1 MPSPFPGMDPYLEEP
16 VRWPDVH
23 HEIISVFRASL
34 NGVIRPRYYV
44 RLEVRVVRLE
54 IDDPA
59 QKLYRI
65 PDLKVVIDRIDAP
78 ARRRASVA
86 IAAGAATA
94 VELDTTDYEF
104 EVKQAR
110 LKVHESRTKRLVTVI
125 EVLSPTNK
133 VAGSEARVSY
143 LDKRQE
149 AYEAG
154 CHFVEIDLLR
164 RGKAT
169 FPRGKECHYAVH
181 VSRAERRPRATVW
194 RIDLPQ
200 RLPVVGIPLLA
211 GDADADVDLQD
222 VLITAYEH
230 GAYDADTDYTR
241 DPAPPLEPAEAK
253 WADALLRKAGL
264 RPARKRR

>member
-23 HEIISVFRASL
+23 HGIISELQSHL
-34 NGVIRPRYYV
+34 NRDIRPRYYV
-44 RLEVRVVRLE
+44 RIEVRVIRLE

-59 QKLYRI
+59 QALFRI
-65 PDLKVVIDRIDAP
+65 SDLQVVTDRLDVP
-78 ARRRASVA
+78 PRRRARAAV
-86 IAAGAATA
+86 AAGVATA
-94 VELDTTDYEF
+94 VEIDTTDYEF

-110 LKVHESRTKRLVTVI
+110 LKIHESDSKRLVTVL

-133 VAGSEARVSY
+133 ATGSEARVSY

-164 RGKAT
+164 RGKPT
-169 FPRGKECHYAVH
+169 FPRGKACHYAVH
-181 VSRAERRPRATVW
+181 VSRAERRPLATVW

-200 RLPVVGIPLLA
+200 RLPVVGVPLLA
-211 GDADADVDLQD
+211 GDADAEVDLQA
-222 VLITAYEH
+222 VLNSTYER
-230 GAYDADTDYTR
+230 GAYDADTDYTL
-241 DPAPPLEPAEAK
+241 DPVPPLSPADAR

-264 RPARKRR
+264 RLARKRR

>member
-1 MPSPFPGMDPYLEEP
+1 MPSPLLGMDPYLEEP

-23 HEIISVFRASL
+23 HGIISDLQRRL
-34 NGVIRPRYYV
+34 NAVVRPRYYV
-44 RLEVRVVRLE
+44 RIEVRVVRLE

-65 PDLKVVIDRIDAP
+65 PDLKVVTDRLDAP
-78 ARRRASVA
+78 VRRRAPVVVA
-86 IAAGAATA
+86 TGAATA

-110 LKVHESRTKRLVTVI
+110 LKVHESNTNRLVTVI

-143 LDKRQE
+143 LDERQE
-149 AYEAG
+149 AYAAG

-169 FPRGKECHYAVH
+169 FPRGKDCHYAVH
-181 VSRAERRPRATVW
+181 ISRAERRPRATVW

-200 RLPVVGIPLLA
+200 RMPVIGIPLRA
-211 GDADADVDLQD
+211 GDADAEVDLQQ
-222 VLITAYEH
+222 VLNTAYEH

-241 DPAPPLEPAEAK
+241 DPMPPLESIDAK
-253 WADALLRKAGL
+253 WADALLRKSGL